1 MRHWSASR
9 LTTAAVGAA
18 WAGAFWYVILSG
30 RVTLY
35 LSPRTTWLAPLGAIL
50 ITAAVLGYLR
60 TVRVDEP
67 EPLTARHAG
76 GILLLLV
83 PILVLASMP
92 ALALGSFATS
102 RRASFVGT
110 GVVATDTSDLS
121 EGDLSLLDITGA
133 LATEEGRRA
142 LRERAGTESSF
153 VGFVDRSSSSP
164 ADEFLLSRF
173 VVSCCAADALATQ
186 VRVVN
191 APPGRFKVD
200 EWVRVTGDVY
210 PLGEEVILDASEVV
224 TVPRPKHPYLSP

>member
-1 MRHWSASR
+1 MKRWSVSR
-9 LTTAAVGAA
+9 LSTAAVGAA

-30 RVTLY
+30 RITLY
-35 LSPRTTWLAPLGAIL
+35 LSPRTTWLAPLGAVL
-50 ITAAVLGYLR
+50 ITAALLGYLR
-60 TVRVDEP
+60 TIRVEEP

-83 PILVLASMP
+83 PILVLTSVP
-92 ALALGSFATS
+92 TSALGSYATS

-110 GVVATDTSDLS
+110 GAVVTDPSELS
-121 EGDLSLLDITGA
+121 EGDLSLLDVAGA
-133 LATEEGRRA
+133 LASEEGRRA

-153 VGFVDRSSSSP
+153 VGFVDRSSGSP

-191 APPGRFKVD
+191 APPGRLRVD
-200 EWVRVTGDVY
+200 QWVRVTGDVY
-210 PLGEEVILDASEVV
+210 PLGDEVILDASEVV
-224 TVPRPKHPYLSP
+224 KVDRPKHPYLSP